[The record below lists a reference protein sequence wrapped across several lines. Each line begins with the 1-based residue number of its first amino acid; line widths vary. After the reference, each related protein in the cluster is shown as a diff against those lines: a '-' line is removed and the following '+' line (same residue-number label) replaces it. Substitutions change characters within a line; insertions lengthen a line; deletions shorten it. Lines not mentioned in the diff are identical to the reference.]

1 MPIRTT
7 YKTDCDAPEPLP
19 DPAIMDS
26 VLAKL
31 HEFCRDTNPFDSCPK
46 MFNLKDKDQTS
57 APRHVAALAAARL
70 TDCCFQPSADLL
82 PVFVLADQ
90 LADSAEAR
98 LLKPCCRKFILQRS
112 NSCSMACDL
121 VMQKLGKN
129 RERSVCLVSISFKC
143 VWPAVSESVACSI
156 ALTPCEKVVPWAGP
170 S

>member
-70 TDCCFQPSADLL
+70 TDCCFQPL
-82 PVFVLADQ
+82 PTYSPSSFWQINLQ
-90 LADSAEAR
+90 IPPR
-98 LLKPCCRKFILQRS
+98 LGC
-112 NSCSMACDL
+112 
-121 VMQKLGKN
+121 
-129 RERSVCLVSISFKC
+129 
-143 VWPAVSESVACSI
+143 
-156 ALTPCEKVVPWAGP
+156 
-170 S
+170 